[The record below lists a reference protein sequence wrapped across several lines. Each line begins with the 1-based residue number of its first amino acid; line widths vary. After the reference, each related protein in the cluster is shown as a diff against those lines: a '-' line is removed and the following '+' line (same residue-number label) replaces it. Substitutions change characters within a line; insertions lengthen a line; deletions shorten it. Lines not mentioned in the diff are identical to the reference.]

1 MRHILAMTLAV
12 LLSAGAAGAQD
23 FDAGLEAYQR
33 GDYASAMKEW
43 HPLAEAGNP
52 HIQFFIGG
60 MYDLGQGVPQDN
72 GEAVHWYRLSANQG
86 IAKAQ
91 VSLGNMY
98 YYGEGVSKD
107 FVEAHKRFN
116 MGCALG
122 EQLGCDNRNFVSSIL
137 PPADISEAQRRARV
151 CMESNFRDCD

>member
-1 MRHILAMTLAV
+1 MQHILVMTLAA
-12 LLSAGAAGAQD
+12 LLSAGVAGAQD

-33 GDYASAMKEW
+33 GDYASAMNEW

-52 HIQFFIGG
+52 FIQFFIGG
-60 MYDLGQGVPQDN
+60 MYDLGQGVPRDQA
-72 GEAVHWYRLSANQG
+72 EAVRWYRLSANQG
-86 IAKAQ
+86 IAKAH
-91 VSLGNMY
+91 VSLGLKY

-116 MGCALG
+116 IGCALG
-122 EQLGCDNRNFVSSIL
+122 EQLGCENRNLVSSIL

-151 CMESNFRDCD
+151 CMESNYKKCD